1 MANVVDTICHII
13 TKLELGGAQEVAL
26 HVVSHLDPTRYR
38 AILIS
43 GPGGLL
49 TEEAERLPHVAV
61 RLLPELGRQI
71 HPLNDLLALIQLTKL
86 LRRIRPSIVHTHS
99 SKAGILGRWAAW
111 FAGVPV
117 IIHTIHGYG
126 ITPVQPGWLKHLL
139 IMMERITGWI
149 TTQWVAVSQADIKQG
164 HTWRL
169 FRNNVQ
175 LVRAGIDPRPF
186 QQAMAASD
194 RELMRKELGAE
205 PGTRLIGTV
214 ACLKPQKAP
223 EDFVEV
229 AQLITQSLP
238 NVRFVLVG
246 DGELRAKVESL
257 ITRHRLHDRVHLAGW
272 RRDIPAMM
280 NAFDVFVLTS
290 HWEGLARVLLEAR
303 ATGLPIVATNVGG
316 AEEVVVGPSVGE
328 LCPAG
333 DITGLA
339 NALIRILSDLAK
351 TPVGPT
357 AELAS
362 LPREFHISE
371 TVRHH
376 EQLYDRLLDS
386 YRRGKSR
393 GAGTGSPFNENRTEQ
408 AFPLTSSHT
417 GN

>member
-1 MANVVDTICHII
+1 MDTICHII

-26 HVVSHLDPTRYR
+26 HVVSHLDPTRYQ

-71 HPLNDLLALIQLTKL
+71 HPLNDLLALVRLTQL

-126 ITPVQPGWLKHLL
+126 ITPVQPCWLKHLL
-139 IMMERITGWI
+139 LLMERITGWI

-175 LVRAGIDPRPF
+175 LVRPGIDPRPF
-186 QQAMAASD
+186 QQVMAASD
-194 RELMRKELGAE
+194 RELIRKELGAE

-229 AQLITQSLP
+229 AKLITQSLP
-238 NVRFVLVG
+238 NVRFVLIG
-246 DGELRAKVESL
+246 DGELRAQVESL
-257 ITRHRLHDRVHLAGW
+257 IARYRLHDHVHIAGW
-272 RRDIPAMM
+272 RRDIPVVMRALDI
-280 NAFDVFVLTS
+280 FLLTS

-303 ATGLPIVATNVGG
+303 VTGLPIVATNVGG
-316 AEEVVVGPSVGE
+316 AEEVIVGPSVGE

-333 DITGLA
+333 NINGLA
-339 NALIRILSDLAK
+339 NALIRILSRSAKPADLHPA
-351 TPVGPT
+351 
-357 AELAS
+357 AS
-362 LPREFHISE
+362 SPLPQEFHISE
-371 TVRHH
+371 TVLQYER
-376 EQLYDRLLDS
+376 LYDRLLGS
-386 YRRGKSR
+386 YRDGKSPE
-393 GAGTGSPFNENRTEQ
+393 AGTGSQFNQDRNEWALPHN
-408 AFPLTSSHT
+408 
-417 GN
+417 